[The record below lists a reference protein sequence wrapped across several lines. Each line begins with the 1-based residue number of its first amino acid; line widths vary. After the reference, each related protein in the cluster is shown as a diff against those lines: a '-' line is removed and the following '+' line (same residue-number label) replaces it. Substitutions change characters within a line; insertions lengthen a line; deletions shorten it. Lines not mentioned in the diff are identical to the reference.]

1 MAVFIEKKSSSINE
15 KRLSMEQN
23 CFNKIKSHYLKR
35 IKAWP
40 FRSVKYDYE
49 KQATFKKEGKL
60 K

>member
-1 MAVFIEKKSSSINE
+1 
-15 KRLSMEQN
+15 MEQN

-49 KQATFKKEGKL
+49 KKATFKKEGKV
-60 K
+60 KVNWKNEIHERDNEYFIK